1 MFLLHYFPLF
11 SIDYCIFYRLDIDYT
26 DIECVAT
33 NDIGTMLR
41 PCLYMIVK
49 PGQFAIHDYSTQ
61 MVQLS

>member
-1 MFLLHYFPLF
+1 MFLLQYFPLF

-41 PCLYMIVK
+41 PCMKQPMASYQCIKML
-49 PGQFAIHDYSTQ
+49 
-61 MVQLS
+61 LSNLV